1 MGTDVRRPRFWV
13 GAPVPPGAAAVTLGS
28 WVLVRR
34 GHEGDDLLVRHELVH
49 VEQYRTF
56 GFAGFLTRYLRAY
69 AVWRL
74 RGYGH
79 WAAYRRIP
87 FEIEADWCA
96 RRSFVTPAA
105 PSPPDYSARGMAED
119 G

>member
-1 MGTDVRRPRFWV
+1 MPPDGPPHRFWV

-34 GHEGDDLLVRHELVH
+34 GCEADELLVRHELVH
-49 VEQYRTF
+49 VEQYRAL
-56 GFAGFLTRYLRAY
+56 GVAGFLGRYLRAY
-69 AVWRL
+69 VRWRL

-87 FEIEADWCA
+87 FEIEADWWA
-96 RRSFVTPAA
+96 RRSFVAGAEPVAPGNAA
-105 PSPPDYSARGMAED
+105 DGRGQ
-119 G
+119 GR